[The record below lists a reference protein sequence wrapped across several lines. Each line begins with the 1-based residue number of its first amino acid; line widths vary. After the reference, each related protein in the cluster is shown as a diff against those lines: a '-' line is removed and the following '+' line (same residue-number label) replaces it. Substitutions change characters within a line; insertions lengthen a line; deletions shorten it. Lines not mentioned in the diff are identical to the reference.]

1 MKDYITPEMRE
12 LELDVN
18 DVVTS
23 SVVNWVKEG
32 GNIVTTDP
40 SGSTEIELPGD
51 WTNP

>member
-1 MKDYITPEMRE
+1 MKKYEAPSMKQ

-23 SVVNWVKEG
+23 SVVNWVNEG

-51 WTNP
+51 WTTP